1 MKVSFMK
8 SLQSRI
14 FILFL
19 FLLLCIQM
27 MSFYSTYQAKQKSE
41 TVQLNNKIATAKQVF
56 ETQLNNR
63 NYYLNAFAETAAKDY
78 GLKNVF
84 TEDRKSFLLA
94 LNNHRKRIN
103 ADLAISIKSDGE
115 ITGQLITYHK
125 NKQKK
130 VKVGPDQGKTF
141 NNFEIFTQTDTT
153 ELYYLDTKI
162 YQLSLAPL
170 KSGSRIIGWVGF
182 GYIIDHNLANELAKL
197 TGVNI
202 SFLLE
207 DPALNNTTEVISSH
221 LSDNEQ
227 YDLKSIQSINAG
239 IDINYISSHFR
250 LGEVNSSNLTA
261 LMFQSKVSVLKN
273 IQADWQEFLIIF
285 MFELVLSLFGAYLIS
300 AGITRPIKQLIHQ
313 IKHIGQGKYDHD
325 VEIDASHELTQL
337 ADEFNQMKDAVVAR
351 EQLIR
356 HQAYHDSITDLP
368 NRNYLAERLVEYKNK
383 ETGFLI
389 LQINIRRIKEI
400 NDTLG
405 HKVGDKV
412 IIEFSNRL
420 KEYCLEDELFHL
432 GADEFV
438 LISQKLEIENTIS
451 QLSIRLDPLFN
462 HENLNL
468 HLQYCIGIAQ
478 YPIHHTG
485 EITDLLK
492 RTDIALQYAKKH
504 NRIYQTYDRQFD
516 FNTVERLHLI
526 NSLKTAIEQN
536 QLVLHYQPKV
546 SLSSMQ
552 ISHVEALV
560 RWEHPI
566 NGLIPPDSFISIAE
580 QTGQMDALTRWVTK
594 EAIEQYLKWQK
605 LNINI
610 KIAINISADNLK
622 DKSYSDYVI
631 ALKEDNNIADYEI
644 TLEVTEDAVLS
655 DPQQATEILAY
666 LKSHGFKLSID
677 DYGTG
682 YSSLA
687 QLKQL
692 PVQELKIDKSF
703 VQQLM
708 QNKDDQIIVRSTIEL
723 AHNMGLSVVA
733 EGIED
738 ERTLLWLQKH
748 NCELAQGYFISRP
761 IKADLFQTWLKESA
775 FSTAKDGKWLK
786 L

>member
-1 MKVSFMK
+1 MKISFMK

-14 FILFL
+14 FILFI
-19 FLLLCIQM
+19 FLLLCVQM
-27 MSFYSTYQAKQKSE
+27 LSFYSTYQTKQKSE
-41 TVQLNNKIATAKQVF
+41 TVQLNNKIETAKQVF
-56 ETQLNNR
+56 ETQFDNR
-63 NYYLNAFAETAAKDY
+63 NYYLSAFAETAAKDY
-78 GLKNVF
+78 GLKTVF
-84 TEDRKSFLLA
+84 SEDRKSFLLA
-94 LNNHRKRIN
+94 LNNHRKRIS
-103 ADLAISIKSDGE
+103 ADLAISIKPNGE
-115 ITGQLITYHK
+115 ISGQLISY
-125 NKQKK
+125 NINNQIK
-130 VKVGPDQGKTF
+130 VKVGPEQGKTF
-141 NNFEIFTQTDTT
+141 KNLELFTQTQTA
-153 ELYYLDTKI
+153 ELYYLGSKI

-170 KSGSRIIGWVGF
+170 KSGSRVIGWIGF
-182 GYIIDHNLANELAKL
+182 GYIIDQKLANELAKL

-202 SFLLE
+202 SFLLKE
-207 DPALNNTTEVISSH
+207 SESLKPQEIINSEIINDIK
-221 LSDNEQ
+221 
-227 YDLKSIQSINAG
+227 YDSKFIHAINAG
-239 IDINYISSHFR
+239 DNENYIISHFK
-250 LGEVNSSNLTA
+250 LGEVDNKSLTA
-261 LMFQSKVSVLKN
+261 LLFQSKISVLKN
-273 IQADWQEFLIIF
+273 IHDDWQQYLIIF
-285 MFELVLSLFGAYLIS
+285 MFEIILSLFGAYLIS

-313 IKHIGQGKYDHD
+313 IKHIGQGKYEYDIT
-325 VEIDASHELTQL
+325 IDASHELTQL
-337 ADEFNQMKDAVVAR
+337 ADEFNSMKDAVVAR

-356 HQAYHDSITDLP
+356 HQAYHDPITNLP
-368 NRNYLAERLVEYKNK
+368 NRNYLVERLSELKDK
-383 ETGFLI
+383 ALPFII

-412 IIEFSNRL
+412 IVEFSNRL
-420 KEYCLEDELFHL
+420 KAYEHNDPLFHL

-438 LISQKLEIENTIS
+438 LISQKQDIEMLVS
-451 QLSIRLDPLFN
+451 QLSVNLDPLFN

-468 HLQYCIGIAQ
+468 HLQYTIGVAK
-478 YPIHHTG
+478 YPEHNSEDIV
-485 EITDLLK
+485 DLLK
-492 RTDIALQYAKKH
+492 KTDIALQYAKKH
-504 NRIYQTYDRQFD
+504 NRIHQTYDRQFD

-546 SLSSMQ
+546 SLASMQ

-594 EAIEQYLKWQK
+594 EAISQYLAWKK

-610 KIAINISADNLK
+610 KIAINISAENLK

-631 ALKEDNNIADYEI
+631 ALKKENNIADHEI

-655 DPQQATEILAY
+655 DPAKATEILTY

-708 QNKDDQIIVRSTIEL
+708 QNTDDQIIVRSTIEL

-738 ERTLLWLQKH
+738 ERTLLWLKEH

-761 IKADLFQTWLKESA
+761 IKAELFQTWLKDCA
-775 FSTAKDGKWLK
+775 YTTAKEGKWLS